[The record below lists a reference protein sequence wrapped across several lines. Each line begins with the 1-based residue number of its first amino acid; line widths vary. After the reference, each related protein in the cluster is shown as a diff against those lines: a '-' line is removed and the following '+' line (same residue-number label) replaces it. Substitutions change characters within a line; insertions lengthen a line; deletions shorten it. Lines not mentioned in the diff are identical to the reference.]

1 MHHRSRRDEL
11 ADLRQDLAFV
21 VGVVTDVLR
30 GSSFAA

>member
-1 MHHRSRRDEL
+1 MNHRSRRDEL

-30 GSSFAA
+30 GRPFAS